1 MDCSTPGS
9 SSVAFSRQEYWSELP
24 CPPAQ
29 DLPDPGIE
37 PVMYLFQ
44 MDIFEMDAS
53 TIKSLVSGT
62 TFTIRKANDQAQGWV
77 DSWMGS
83 YMTG

>member
-1 MDCSTPGS
+1 
-9 SSVAFSRQEYWSELP
+9 
-24 CPPAQ
+24 
-29 DLPDPGIE
+29 
-37 PVMYLFQ
+37 MYLFQ